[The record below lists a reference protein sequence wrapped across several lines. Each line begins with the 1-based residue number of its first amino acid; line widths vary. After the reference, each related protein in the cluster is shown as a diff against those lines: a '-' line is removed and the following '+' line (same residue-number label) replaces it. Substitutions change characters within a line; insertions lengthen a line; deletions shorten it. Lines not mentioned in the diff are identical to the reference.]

1 MPTVEERLTSLE
13 ARVES
18 MSDLRNII
26 TELRGDMNGRFTD
39 VDHRFTELRA
49 DMNLRFAQ
57 VNGRFS
63 ELRDDMNL
71 RFSEVTARFDGMQA
85 DVSRRFWDL
94 DQKIDRHFTW
104 LVGTQIAMFL
114 AVVGALI
121 GALYR

>member
-49 DMNLRFAQ
+49 DMNLRF
-57 VNGRFS
+57 
-63 ELRDDMNL
+63 
-71 RFSEVTARFDGMQA
+71 SEVTARFDGMQA

-104 LVGTQIAMFL
+104 VVGTQIAMFL

>member
-1 MPTVEERLTSLE
+1 
-13 ARVES
+13 
-18 MSDLRNII
+18 
-26 TELRGDMNGRFTD
+26 
-39 VDHRFTELRA
+39 
-49 DMNLRFAQ
+49 MNLRFAQ

-71 RFSEVTARFDGMQA
+71 RLAEITARFDGLQA

-104 LVGTQIAMFL
+104 LVGTQIAVFL
-114 AVVGALI
+114 AVVSALI